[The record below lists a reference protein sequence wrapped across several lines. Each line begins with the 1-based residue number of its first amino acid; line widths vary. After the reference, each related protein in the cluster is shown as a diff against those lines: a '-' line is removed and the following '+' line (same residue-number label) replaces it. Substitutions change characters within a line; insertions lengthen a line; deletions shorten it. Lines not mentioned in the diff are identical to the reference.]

1 MTEPAEI
8 IKARR
13 ELAACE
19 RDHAKGIRREIK
31 GPELAR
37 RRALIKYEKEN
48 ARPLYLIACSARKLD
63 KPAKARDLYQGQAFK
78 LATKA
83 AQAAGADVMIL
94 SAKHGAVDPDA
105 VLSPYDVTLGDM
117 SKAERAAWT
126 AATAAQLEP
135 HKDRPIVAL
144 AGANYAAALEDF
156 GNVTTPLA
164 GLGIGQQLAKLKSL
178 SAPEQLPLF

>member
-63 KPAKARDLYQGQAFK
+63 KPAKARDLYQGQAFT

-83 AQAAGADVMIL
+83 AAGADVLIL
-94 SAKHGAVDPDA
+94 SALHGAVEPDSIIDP
-105 VLSPYDVTLGDM
+105 YNVTLSDM
-117 SKAERAAWT
+117 TKAERAAWT
-126 AATAAQLEP
+126 AATAAQLAP
-135 HKDRPIVAL
+135 HKDREIIVL
-144 AGANYAAALEDF
+144 AGANYAAAVEGF
-156 GNVTTPLA
+156 GNVSKPLQ